1 MNHWT
6 IRKKALCMFFIASVV
21 TICIVLSCSSQ
32 KTYTALPISMA
43 KHEFKILAQ
52 DYPVTKAVLEYPVF
66 KGTSQSKILVE
77 QINYHIGPEG
87 ILGKKPDELEKDFI
101 DGLVPFIS
109 AKAEVVYY
117 GKGFLQVLWTVES
130 IGAYSGTSRI
140 TVLVE
145 LEKGITHGPESMFE
159 DDLAMARFVDKQM
172 MPLVEKALADLYA
185 EYPDVKSPLI
195 DMGLPLPYGPDD
207 LFNLQLEDGGL
218 RFIYS
223 FKFPQSFIAL
233 EPEPIVLFIPWK
245 DIEPFTY
252 EGSILKRI
260 YN

>member
-1 MNHWT
+1 MKHIT
-6 IRKKALCMFFIASVV
+6 IWSKDQPRYLLAVGL
-21 TICIVLSCSSQ
+21 TILLALSCSSQ

-52 DYPVTKAVLEYPVF
+52 DYPFTKAVLEYPVF
-66 KGTSQSKILVE
+66 KGISQSKILVE

-101 DGLVPFIS
+101 DGLVPFTS

-130 IGAYSGTSRI
+130 IGAYSGTSRT

-185 EYPDVKSPLI
+185 AHPDAEAQLSDAGI
-195 DMGLPLPYGPDD
+195 PLPYGPDD
-207 LFNLQLEDGGL
+207 LFNLQLEDGGI
-218 RFIYS
+218 RFLYS
-223 FKFPQSFIAL
+223 FKFPQSYNAI
-233 EPEPIVLFIPWK
+233 EPDPLVLFIPWK